1 MPLAAILLILG
12 GLLSGLLFVAFV
24 QRRGSEAMA
33 MSPGMYFNEPQA
45 GFDASSLQGQFNAR
59 STQQTWTLMS
69 IGRIALGV
77 WLGMWL
83 FVFTAAIPAVI
94 IFRTWVDHRP

>member
-1 MPLAAILLILG
+1 
-12 GLLSGLLFVAFV
+12 
-24 QRRGSEAMA
+24 MA
-33 MSPGMYFNEPQA
+33 MSPGMYFHDPQSA
-45 GFDASSLQGQFNAR
+45 FEASSLQGQFGAA
-59 STQQTWTLMS
+59 SAPQTWTLMS